1 MCIYILLT
9 DGLQGCL
16 GVIVQAGARRPPDD
30 AGAAGEGFEHSKC
43 VDGCILATKL
53 INVRH
58 LQDKCMS
65 GQQANRL
72 WEFPL
77 DGVKSD
83 FRISTKAS

>member
-1 MCIYILLT
+1 MCIYTLFAVA
-9 DGLQGCL
+9 CL

-30 AGAAGEGFEHSKC
+30 AGAAGEGFEPSKC

-53 INVRH
+53 IANVCH

-65 GQQANRL
+65 GQQANRS
-72 WEFPL
+72 WEFSL

-83 FRISTKAS
+83 FRIGTKAS